1 MRAAARFCICAA
13 AVLRLAEGVSYTMGN
28 TSDKKKILIV
38 EDETQISR
46 FLQLELEHENYECT
60 ACADGREALNTALA
74 GDFDLIVL
82 DVMLPSLNGIE
93 VLRRLRQDKQTPVI
107 ILTARDQV
115 VDKVTGLDIGADD
128 YMTKPFAIEEL
139 LARIR
144 LHIKRNSASGGGM
157 LKCGKLTVNA
167 EARVASYDGHA
178 VDLTKK
184 EFDLL
189 EYLMQNR
196 NVVVSREKL
205 LDAVWGFDFY
215 GSTNVVDVYVRY
227 LRSKIDDVYGVTVI
241 ETVRG
246 AGYVIR

>member
-1 MRAAARFCICAA
+1 MNN
-13 AVLRLAEGVSYTMGN
+13 EKQS
-28 TSDKKKILIV
+28 ILIV
-38 EDETQISR
+38 EDEPQISR
-46 FLQLELEHENYECT
+46 FLELELKHENYDT
-60 ACADGREALNTALA
+60 TVCADGRAALDAALA
-74 GDFDLIVL
+74 RDFDLIVL
-82 DVMLPSLNGIE
+82 DVILPGLNGIE
-93 VLRRLRQDKQTPVI
+93 VLRRLRQEKQTPVI

-144 LHIKRNSASGGGM
+144 KHIKRAALGDAGVIV
-157 LKCGKLTVNA
+157 CGKLSLNSD
-167 EARVASYDGHA
+167 ARVASYDGHA

-189 EYLMQNR
+189 EYLLKNR
-196 NVVVSREKL
+196 NIVVGREKL

-227 LRSKIDDVYGVTVI
+227 LRSKIDDVYGITLI

>member
-1 MRAAARFCICAA
+1 MNN
-13 AVLRLAEGVSYTMGN
+13 EKQS
-28 TSDKKKILIV
+28 ILIV
-38 EDETQISR
+38 EDEPQISR
-46 FLQLELEHENYECT
+46 FLELELKHENYDT
-60 ACADGREALNTALA
+60 TVCADGRAALDAALA
-74 GDFDLIVL
+74 RDFDLIVL
-82 DVMLPSLNGIE
+82 DVMLPGLNGIE
-93 VLRRLRQDKQTPVI
+93 VLRRLRQEKQTPVI

-144 LHIKRNSASGGGM
+144 KHIKRAALGDAGVIV
-157 LKCGKLTVNA
+157 CGKLSLNSD
-167 EARVASYDGHA
+167 ARVVSYDGHA

-189 EYLMQNR
+189 EYLLKNR
-196 NVVVSREKL
+196 NIVVGREKL

-227 LRSKIDDVYGVTVI
+227 LRSKIDDVYGITLI

>member
-1 MRAAARFCICAA
+1 M
-13 AVLRLAEGVSYTMGN
+13 E
-28 TSDKKKILIV
+28 KKKILIV
-38 EDETQISR
+38 EDEAQISR
-46 FLQLELEHENYECT
+46 FLQLELEHENYACT

-74 GDFDLIVL
+74 EDFDLIIL

-93 VLRRLRQDKQTPVI
+93 VLRRLRLEKQTPVI

-115 VDKVTGLDIGADD
+115 VDKVNGLDIGAND

-144 LHIKRNSASGGGM
+144 LHTKRATAASGVVT
-157 LKCGKLTVNA
+157 CGKLSVNP
-167 EARVASYDGHA
+167 EARIASYDGRPI
-178 VDLTKK
+178 DLTKK

-189 EYLMQNR
+189 EYLISNR

>member
-1 MRAAARFCICAA
+1 MNN
-13 AVLRLAEGVSYTMGN
+13 EKQS
-28 TSDKKKILIV
+28 ILIV
-38 EDETQISR
+38 EDEPQISR
-46 FLQLELEHENYECT
+46 FLELELNHENYDT
-60 ACADGREALNTALA
+60 TVCADGRAALDAALA
-74 GDFDLIVL
+74 RDFDLIVL
-82 DVMLPSLNGIE
+82 DVMLPGLNGIE
-93 VLRRLRQDKQTPVI
+93 VLRRLRQEKQTPVI

-144 LHIKRNSASGGGM
+144 KHIKRAALGDVGVIV
-157 LKCGKLTVNA
+157 CGKLSLNSD
-167 EARVASYDGHA
+167 ARVASYDGHA

-189 EYLMQNR
+189 EYLLKNR
-196 NVVVSREKL
+196 NIVVGREKL

-227 LRSKIDDVYGVTVI
+227 LRSKIDDVYGITLI

>member
-1 MRAAARFCICAA
+1 MNN
-13 AVLRLAEGVSYTMGN
+13 EKQS
-28 TSDKKKILIV
+28 ILIV
-38 EDETQISR
+38 EDEPQISR
-46 FLQLELEHENYECT
+46 FLELELKHENYDT
-60 ACADGREALNTALA
+60 TVCADGRAALDAALA
-74 GDFDLIVL
+74 RDFDLIVL
-82 DVMLPSLNGIE
+82 DVMLPGLNGIE
-93 VLRRLRQDKQTPVI
+93 VLRRLRQEKQTPVI

-144 LHIKRNSASGGGM
+144 KHIKRAALGDAGVIV
-157 LKCGKLTVNA
+157 CGKLSLNSD
-167 EARVASYDGHA
+167 ARVASYDGHA

-189 EYLMQNR
+189 EYLLKNR
-196 NVVVSREKL
+196 NIVVGREKL
-205 LDAVWGFDFY
+205 LDAVWGFDCY

-227 LRSKIDDVYGVTVI
+227 LRSKIDDVYGITLI

>member
-1 MRAAARFCICAA
+1 MSPR
-13 AVLRLAEGVSYTMGN
+13 EGMGMN
-28 TSDKKKILIV
+28 ASLKKNILIV
-38 EDETQISR
+38 EDEAAISR
-46 FLQLELEHENYECT
+46 FLQLELEHENYDCSV
-60 ACADGREALNTALA
+60 CADGREALGLALERN
-74 GDFDLIVL
+74 FDLIIL

-93 VLRRLRQDKQTPVI
+93 VLRRLRQTKQTPVI

-144 LHIKRNSASGGGM
+144 LHTKRAQSGAGA
-157 LKCGKLTVNA
+157 LTCGKLSVNTD
-167 EARVASYDGHA
+167 ARVAAYDGHPI
-178 VDLTKK
+178 DLTKK

-189 EYLMQNR
+189 EYLMNNR
-196 NVVVSREKL
+196 NIVVNREKL

-227 LRSKIDDVYGVTVI
+227 LRSKIDDVYCVTVI

>member
-1 MRAAARFCICAA
+1 MSGINA
-13 AVLRLAEGVSYTMGN
+13 N
-28 TSDKKKILIV
+28 KNILIV

-46 FLQLELEHENYECT
+46 FLQLELEHENYSCT
-60 ACADGREALNTALA
+60 TCADGREALELA
-74 GDFDLIVL
+74 VARDFDLIIL

-93 VLRRLRQDKQTPVI
+93 VLRRLRQTKQTPVI

-115 VDKVTGLDIGADD
+115 VDKVTGLDIGAND

-144 LHIKRNSASGGGM
+144 LHIKLAATQTSSSITR
-157 LKCGKLTVNA
+157 GKLSVNPD
-167 EARVASYDGHA
+167 ARVATYDGHPI
-178 VDLTKK
+178 DLTKK

-189 EYLMQNR
+189 EFLMQNR

-227 LRSKIDDVYGVTVI
+227 LRSKIDDVYGDTVI

>member
-1 MRAAARFCICAA
+1 M
-13 AVLRLAEGVSYTMGN
+13 E

-38 EDETQISR
+38 EDEAQISR
-46 FLQLELEHENYECT
+46 FLQLELEHENYAT
-60 ACADGREALNTALA
+60 TVIADGREALKTALERE
-74 GDFDLIVL
+74 FDLIIL

-144 LHIKRNSASGGGM
+144 LHTKRAAATAD
-157 LKCGKLTVNA
+157 LTCGKLAINP
-167 EARVASYDGHA
+167 EARVATYNGHPI
-178 VDLTKK
+178 DLTKK

-189 EYLMQNR
+189 EYLMRNR
-196 NVVVSREKL
+196 NIVIGREKL

-246 AGYVIR
+246 SGYVIR